1 MATKTISMCQGKGSL
16 SHNNR
21 EFSAKNIDPERTPNN
36 VIFRQESLPNAY
48 EKCFGKAVENYNAKQ
63 KRNDRKIKDGYFQHL
78 FHREP
83 SKNVLTGTN
92 KQKSFYE
99 DLVQIGT
106 MKDTGIGTADSEI
119 AAKCL
124 TEYIQ
129 GFQQRNPNFYVFNA
143 ILHMDEATPHLH
155 IDYIPVGHFNSGIKT
170 RNAMA
175 QALKEMGYGDG
186 KNAINRWRLAEWNVL
201 NQICKA
207 HGIEISE
214 PKKSR
219 GFDFTSEE
227 YKAYQDEIHALEDA
241 KDRAESEL
249 LDTQD
254 ELKRASEKKSKL
266 TKIDSIETKK
276 SVFGNKVSLL
286 QEDYDELVTL
296 AKKQI
301 ASVKNNKKLKS
312 EKETLL
318 QMVADYE
325 KKVKDLESELAQY
338 KKPAT
343 ISRDVLK
350 KQAKEISEKE
360 QLKIKLRKAM
370 AVIDAYGLHE
380 EYERIKVNSTKNRN
394 ELE

>member
-1 MATKTISMCQGKGSL
+1 
-16 SHNNR
+16 
-21 EFSAKNIDPERTPNN
+21 
-36 VIFRQESLPNAY
+36 
-48 EKCFGKAVENYNAKQ
+48 
-63 KRNDRKIKDGYFQHL
+63 
-78 FHREP
+78 
-83 SKNVLTGTN
+83 
-92 KQKSFYE
+92 
-99 DLVQIGT
+99 VQIGT

-124 TEYIQ
+124 TEYMQ

-155 IDYIPVGHFNSGIKT
+155 IDYIPVGHFKSGIET

-201 NQICKA
+201 NEICKA
-207 HGIEISE
+207 HGVEISE

-227 YKAYQDEIHALEDA
+227 YKTYQDEIHALEDA
-241 KDRAESEL
+241 KDKAESEL
-249 LDTQD
+249 LDTQN
-254 ELKRASEKKSKL
+254 ELKKASEKKSKL

-301 ASVKNNKKLKS
+301 ASVKNTKKLKS

-325 KKVKDLESELAQY
+325 KKVTNLETELSQY

-360 QLKIKLRKAM
+360 QLKIRLRKAV
-370 AVIDAYGLHE
+370 AFINAYGLSDE
-380 EYERIKVNSTKNRN
+380 FSRFKFNKTRGT

>member
-1 MATKTISMCQGKGSL
+1 
-16 SHNNR
+16 
-21 EFSAKNIDPERTPNN
+21 
-36 VIFRQESLPNAY
+36 
-48 EKCFGKAVENYNAKQ
+48 
-63 KRNDRKIKDGYFQHL
+63 L

-83 SKNVLTGTN
+83 SKNVLTSAN

-99 DLVQIGT
+99 YLVHIGT
-106 MKDTGIGTADSEI
+106 MKDTGIGTADTEI
-119 AAKCL
+119 AARCL
-124 TEYIQ
+124 TEYMQ
-129 GFQQRNPNFYVFNA
+129 GFQERNPNFYVFNA

-241 KDRAESEL
+241 KDKAESEL

-254 ELKRASEKKSKL
+254 ELKKASEKKSKL

-286 QEDYDELVTL
+286 QEDYDELS
-296 AKKQI
+296 K
-301 ASVKNNKKLKS
+301 
-312 EKETLL
+312 
-318 QMVADYE
+318 
-325 KKVKDLESELAQY
+325 Y

-350 KQAKEISEKE
+350 KQAKDISEKE
-360 QLKIKLRKAM
+360 QLKVKLRKAM
-370 AVIDAYGLHE
+370 AFINAYGLSNE
-380 EYERIKVNSTKNRN
+380 FFRFKFNKTRDT

>member
-1 MATKTISMCQGKGSL
+1 
-16 SHNNR
+16 
-21 EFSAKNIDPERTPNN
+21 
-36 VIFRQESLPNAY
+36 
-48 EKCFGKAVENYNAKQ
+48 
-63 KRNDRKIKDGYFQHL
+63 
-78 FHREP
+78 
-83 SKNVLTGTN
+83 
-92 KQKSFYE
+92 
-99 DLVQIGT
+99 
-106 MKDTGIGTADSEI
+106 
-119 AAKCL
+119 
-124 TEYIQ
+124 
-129 GFQQRNPNFYVFNA
+129 
-143 ILHMDEATPHLH
+143 
-155 IDYIPVGHFNSGIKT
+155 
-170 RNAMA
+170 MA

-254 ELKRASEKKSKL
+254 ELKKASEKKSKL

-318 QMVADYE
+318 GMVADYE